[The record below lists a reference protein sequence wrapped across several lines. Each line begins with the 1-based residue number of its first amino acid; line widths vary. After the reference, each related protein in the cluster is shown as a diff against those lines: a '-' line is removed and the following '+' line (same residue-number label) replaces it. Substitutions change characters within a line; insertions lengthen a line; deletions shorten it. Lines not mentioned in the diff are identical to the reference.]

1 MPFTATQMNLE
12 KIILSEVS
20 QKKTNT
26 WYHLHMEPK
35 KIYTNEF
42 IYKIETDSQTQKTNM
57 ITKEEVGVRE
67 KLAQD

>member
-1 MPFTATQMNLE
+1 MPFTAKQMNLE

-26 WYHLHMEPK
+26 WYHLHMESK